1 MRSRGFTL
9 IELLVVI
16 AIIAILAAIL
26 FPVFAKAREKARQ
39 SSCLSNL
46 KQLCTSFRM
55 YVQDY
60 DETWPL
66 NAYTLAGGA
75 GSGSTSNGTTELWY
89 HTLLPYVKNDQIFV
103 CPSARTYVALPPGT
117 GGKPAYSSAAGYGWP
132 AWHVGTTQ
140 YTLLHMVSD
149 SQILDQVNTL
159 CIADSAGYYRVTGQ
173 QDGLYNEQKLD
184 PRHNDGVNCG
194 FCDGH
199 AKWLKESELVFPDGN
214 NRSKYF
220 TLALD

>member
-1 MRSRGFTL
+1 MKRRGFTL

-39 SSCLSNL
+39 TSCLNNV
-46 KQLCTSFRM
+46 KQIGTAFRM

-60 DETWPL
+60 DESWPL
-66 NAYTLAGGA
+66 NAYTLPAAGA
-75 GSGSTSNGTTELWY
+75 GTTSNGTTELWF
-89 HTLLPYVKNDQIFV
+89 HTLLPYVKNTQVFQ
-103 CPSARTYVALPPGT
+103 CPSANTWVAMPPGT
-117 GGKPAYSSAAGYGWP
+117 GGRPAYSSASGYGWP

-140 YTLLHMVSD
+140 YTLLHGVSD

-159 CIADSAGYYRVTGQ
+159 CLADSYGYYRVTGQ

-184 PRHNDGVNCG
+184 ARHNDGVNCG

-199 AKWLKESELVFPDGN
+199 SKWMKVDALNFPDGN